1 MGRALRRSR
10 LRAQLQY
17 GSGPRSSAHL
27 VKPGEL
33 LTAFADL
40 RIRLYED
47 TVVVIGLPAGQDRQP
62 AALIRLIAEKPDL
75 AGTTG
80 ELT

>member
-1 MGRALRRSR
+1 M
-10 LRAQLQY
+10 
-17 GSGPRSSAHL
+17 
-27 VKPGEL
+27 KPGEL

-47 TVVVIGLPAGQDRQP
+47 TVVVIDLPAGQDRQP

-75 AGTTG
+75 AGTAG